1 MCGIF
6 GVIKSS
12 PEAQLDIASF
22 RGLAMVN
29 RLRGKEA
36 LGMFDS
42 NERILKRA
50 KDPKDVLATDEAT
63 SYLDQAATDSWFVVG
78 HTRYSTR
85 GANIDKNSHPFNYGA
100 VTGSHN
106 GIIDSPSSYTVDSEF
121 IFDQLDKHNGDYQ
134 KALQDEWGYWTTSW
148 YDNRTGKLYL
158 QMHDNSCGLVK
169 YNGCWFF
176 SSDPDHLATALGS
189 RTTIILGN
197 GDTFSFDAD
206 GNMVTLPKFSSVMT
220 GSYKKDRRT
229 SGGGG
234 GSYGGGGYTYGSSS
248 YGWANARTG
257 KSNKNRNKAKGK
269 RKDRFGQLGNGQAAK
284 EFDTEFRNLWNEF
297 ADYSAN

>member
-42 NERILKRA
+42 NERVLKRA

-189 RTTIILGN
+189 RTTIILSD

-206 GNMVTLPKFSSVMT
+206 GNMVTLPKFSSVMN

-248 YGWANARTG
+248 YGWSNARTG
-257 KSNKNRNKAKGK
+257 KSHKNRNKAKGK

>member
-1 MCGIF
+1 MI
-6 GVIKSS
+6 
-12 PEAQLDIASF
+12 
-22 RGLAMVN
+22 N

-36 LGMFDS
+36 LGFFDS

-50 KDPKDVLATDEAT
+50 SDPKDVLATDEAT
-63 SYLDQAATDSWFVVG
+63 AYLDTASSDSWFVVG

-85 GANIDKNSHPFNYGA
+85 GKNIDKNSHPFNYGA

-106 GIIDSPSSYTVDSEF
+106 GIIDSPSTYTVDSEF

-134 KALQDEWGYWTTSW
+134 KSLQDEWGYWTTSW

-176 SSDPDHLATALGS
+176 SSDPDHLASALGS
-189 RTTIILGN
+189 RQTIVLSD

-206 GNMVTLPKFSSVMT
+206 GNMVTLPKFTSVIG

-229 SGGGG
+229 SGGSSSTST
-234 GSYGGGGYTYGSSS
+234 SYSYGSST
-248 YGWANARTG
+248 YGWSNARTG
-257 KSNKNRNKAKGK
+257 KSSHKNQNKAKGK
-269 RKDRFGQLGNGQAAK
+269 RKDRFGQLGNGRVAK
-284 EFDTEFRNLWNEF
+284 EFDTEFRQLWNEF
-297 ADYSAN
+297 ADHSAN

>member
-12 PEAQLDIASF
+12 PEAQLDIQSL
-22 RGLAMVN
+22 RGLTMIN

-36 LGMFDS
+36 LGFFDS

-50 KDPKDVLATDEAT
+50 SDPKDVLATDEAT
-63 SYLDQAATDSWFVVG
+63 DYLDTAATDSWFVVG

-85 GANIDKNSHPFNYGA
+85 GKNIDQNSHPFNYGA

-106 GIIDSPSSYTVDSEF
+106 GIIDSPASYTVDSEY

-148 YDNRTGKLYL
+148 YDNRTSKLYL
-158 QMHDNSCGLVK
+158 TMHDNSCGLVK
-169 YNGCWFF
+169 FNGCWFF
-176 SSDPDHLATALGS
+176 SSDPDHLAAALGS
-189 RTTIILGN
+189 RTTIILTN
-197 GDTFSFDAD
+197 GDTYSFDAD
-206 GNMVTLPKFSSVMT
+206 GNMVVLPKFNSVMS

-229 SGGGG
+229 SGGSSSKTSTSS
-234 GSYGGGGYTYGSSS
+234 SYYGSSYS
-248 YGWANARTG
+248 GYSNSRTG
-257 KSNKNRNKAKGK
+257 KSHKNQNKAKGK
-269 RKDRFGQLGNGQAAK
+269 RKDRFGMLGNSQAAV
-284 EFDTEFRNLWNEF
+284 EFDNEFCNLWNDY
-297 ADYSAN
+297 ADACK